1 MGGPKIHVPSPS
13 KRADLTTRLE
23 QLRYQI
29 IYRFGF
35 GYKNSTTKINLCS
48 LKFLQKSSKNPL

>member
-1 MGGPKIHVPSPS
+1 MGGPKVHVPSPS

-23 QLRYQI
+23 QLCYQI

-35 GYKNSTTKINLCS
+35 GYKNSITKINRKTLFRIVS
-48 LKFLQKSSKNPL
+48 FFKITL